1 MTQILN
7 IDAIKHQ
14 LGYFFDGLPHDQV
27 IDVCDLTKNLSKK
40 KQVNAF
46 LNVWRSIVFSSNYMS
61 GDEDVDIS
69 FKYAKEL
76 DGILEAVI
84 GFNLWT
90 YSKTKSKVLI
100 KQALPFEFDY
110 STNLG
115 KEISKKSSVYVIN
128 TFTGD
133 YYL

>member
-46 LNVWRSIVFSSNYMS
+46 LNVWRSIVFSSNYMF
-61 GDEDVDIS
+61 GDDDIDIS

-76 DGILEAVI
+76 DNILKAVI

-90 YSKTKSKVLI
+90 YQKTKSKVLI

-115 KEISKKSSVYVIN
+115 KEISKKS
-128 TFTGD
+128 
-133 YYL
+133 